1 MRTMNFF
8 FLTERREEK
17 IKRQERKRRGN
28 GGRKTKGVDEAR
40 MAKIMF
46 EIG

>member
-17 IKRQERKRRGN
+17 IKRKAIEKEKGEWREENKR
-28 GGRKTKGVDEAR
+28 GR
-40 MAKIMF
+40 
-46 EIG
+46 